1 MIRGI
6 DPPISSFVKNTHV
19 LCTNISLLSSSNFM
33 HVTVWFTHAFGNEE
47 RVQVYKSTDLKTNN
61 KNNLTKGCHY
71 FV

>member
-33 HVTVWFTHAFGNEE
+33 HVTLWFTHAFGNEE
-47 RVQVYKSTDLKTNN
+47 RVQVYKSAD
-61 KNNLTKGCHY
+61 
-71 FV
+71 